1 MNIIEKSKE
10 YAKGKALEAIST
22 AIEQAYEAGYNDG
35 MRHRENQLLESMEED
50 VEFKDLA
57 LPSGILWSSTY
68 IIDKNF
74 KTEKRLPYSEASK
87 LSLPTKEQFEELF
100 SNCAIDVF
108 LEAKRRGIRFT
119 GINGQQIE
127 LSYVDINKLNE
138 LLERNEY
145 IAFWLKD
152 DEEKPEKAIA
162 HVNNNGEIL
171 ETKFFMGYKLPV
183 MLVKS
188 KR

>member
-35 MRHRENQLLESMEED
+35 LRHRENQLLESMEED
-50 VEFKDLA
+50 VEYKDLA
-57 LPSGILWSSTY
+57 LPSGTLWSSTY
-68 IIDKNF
+68 IEDEKF
-74 KTEKRLPYSEASK
+74 KTKFLPYLKASK

-100 SNCAIDVF
+100 SNCAIETSPVII
-108 LEAKRRGIRFT
+108 KHGIRIT
-119 GINGQQIE
+119 GVNGQEIK
-127 LSYVDINKLNE
+127 LSYVDIDELNE

-152 DEEKPEKAIA
+152 DEGKPEKEIA
-162 HVNNNGEIL
+162 RVNSSRKII

-188 KR
+188 KE

>member
-35 MRHRENQLLESMEED
+35 LRHRENQLLESMEED
-50 VEFKDLA
+50 VEYKDLA
-57 LPSGILWSSTY
+57 LPSGTLWSSTY
-68 IIDKNF
+68 IEDKNF
-74 KTEKRLPYSEASK
+74 KTKFLPYLKASK

-100 SNCAIDVF
+100 SSCAI
-108 LEAKRRGIRFT
+108 ETKKRGIRFT
-119 GINGQQIE
+119 GVNGQEIE
-127 LSYVDINKLNE
+127 LSFVHVYEISKDLGNQ
-138 LLERNEY
+138 Y
-145 IAFWLKD
+145 IVFWLKD

-162 HVNNNGEIL
+162 RVNSSGKII

-188 KR
+188 KE